1 MLLTMKKVASYVR
14 GQGMWWKVR
23 FLLVYLGNPAIF
35 YLFLFIELP
44 IFISVLGEDS
54 WLTTKTV
61 NNVAW
66 LNPLFY
72 LLVTLPVYIGWVGLV
87 SLPARVDMEKL
98 LDNYVSGCALITSIP
113 GILNLFVWCT
123 SGMEGNIM
131 GFVFFLPLLIVVA
144 VNFCLWIDAIRSSLR
159 TPDII
164 SQDGSGPLLDTV

>member
-1 MLLTMKKVASYVR
+1 MKKVASYVR

-72 LLVTLPVYIGWVGLV
+72 LLVTLPVYIGWIGLV

-98 LDNYVSGCALITSIP
+98 LDNYVSGCALIISIP
-113 GILNLFVWCT
+113 GLLNLFVWCT
-123 SGMEGNIM
+123 LAGWKATFGENFGIQI
-131 GFVFFLPLLIVVA
+131 FVFLSIVAV
-144 VNFCLWIDAIRSSLR
+144 VNFCLWINAIRSSLR
-159 TPDII
+159 TLEII
-164 SQDGSGPLLDTV
+164 SQDSSGPLLDAV